1 MTDRKPT
8 SEQIEFARLSELLA
22 LRLIVRDL
30 TRALPEKTLPGQSA
44 LELAEIEAALTL
56 WLAPLPDSL
65 LLEVRRQTKTAR
77 HVGRAQTRPFHA
89 RTQKAIAGLCNR
101 VLAARGSIKPIAG
114 SARDVAGIEMLAMKG
129 LIETLLARA
138 TERDPIIDALRRIEY
153 TGYVSLELL
162 NPTVWQAKPSQ
173 VAELGMT
180 ALRRTVG

>member
-56 WLAPLPDSL
+56 WLSPLPDSL

-77 HVGRAQTRPFHA
+77 DVRPVRLSDHRAQ
-89 RTQKAIAGLCNR
+89 
-101 VLAARGSIKPIAG
+101 
-114 SARDVAGIEMLAMKG
+114 
-129 LIETLLARA
+129 
-138 TERDPIIDALRRIEY
+138 
-153 TGYVSLELL
+153 
-162 NPTVWQAKPSQ
+162 
-173 VAELGMT
+173 
-180 ALRRTVG
+180 